1 VELKLFSLTLNNF
14 GCYYKKVRKP
24 NAALKYLKAALNL
37 EKADK
42 GITKV
47 ELAGTYLNLCAI
59 YSGLNRHFD
68 AVQNAVKAIHLVK
81 RSLRYIDKNKSNKNA
96 INRVD

>member
-1 VELKLFSLTLNNF
+1 MTLNNF
-14 GCYYKKVRKP
+14 GCYYKKKRKP

-37 EKADK
+37 EKADR

-59 YSGLNRHFD
+59 YSGLSRHMD
-68 AVQNAVKAIHLVK
+68 AVKNAVKAIHLLK
-81 RSLRYIDKNKSNKNA
+81 RSLRDIDKKKSRKSNIKH
-96 INRVD
+96 VD